1 MVMANYNRKARKYQ
15 KLDDITENV
24 KDALEVSR
32 EGDNPRDIEI
42 RFLLSL
48 VVSDLDVLRGEE
60 YGE

>member
-1 MVMANYNRKARKYQ
+1 MANYNTKARKYQ

-24 KDALEVSR
+24 KDALEIAR

>member
-1 MVMANYNRKARKYQ
+1 MANYNTKARKYQ

-24 KDALEVSR
+24 KDALEIAR

-42 RFLLSL
+42 RFLLSI

>member
-1 MVMANYNRKARKYQ
+1 MVMSNYNRKAKKYQ
-15 KLDDITENV
+15 KLDEITSNV
-24 KDALEVSR
+24 KDALEIAR

-42 RFLLSL
+42 RFFLSL

>member
-1 MVMANYNRKARKYQ
+1 MANYNTKARKYQ

>member
-24 KDALEVSR
+24 KDALEIAR

-48 VVSDLDVLRGEE
+48 VVADLDVLRGEE

>member
-1 MVMANYNRKARKYQ
+1 MANYNRKARKYQ

-24 KDALEVSR
+24 KDALEIAR

-42 RFLLSL
+42 RFLLSI

>member
-1 MVMANYNRKARKYQ
+1 MSNYNRKAKKYQ
-15 KLDDITENV
+15 KLDEITSNV
-24 KDALEVSR
+24 KDALEIAR

-42 RFLLSL
+42 RFFLSI

>member
-1 MVMANYNRKARKYQ
+1 MVMSNYNTKAIKYQ
-15 KLDDITENV
+15 KLDEITDNV
-24 KDALEVSR
+24 KDALEIAR

>member
-1 MVMANYNRKARKYQ
+1 MVMSNYNRKAKKYQ
-15 KLDDITENV
+15 KLDEITDNV
-24 KDALEVSR
+24 KDALEIAR

-42 RFLLSL
+42 RFFLSL

>member
-1 MVMANYNRKARKYQ
+1 MANYNTKAIKYQ
-15 KLDDITENV
+15 KLDEITDNV
-24 KDALEVSR
+24 KDALEIAR

-48 VVSDLDVLRGEE
+48 VVADLDVLRGEE